1 MAPSRSSVAIEA
13 LELAAAAARLADQKK
28 GAEIRVLQPEDNT
41 VSDYVVL
48 ITGHSRPQVRA
59 IFNEIHVR
67 LKTLG
72 ETHGRAEGVD
82 LGWWVLMDYGT
93 VVVHILQPE
102 AREYYDLDGLYGDAQ
117 EIDWKAVAPT
127 DRASV
132 GQ

>member
-1 MAPSRSSVAIEA
+1 M
-13 LELAAAAARLADQKK
+13 
-28 GAEIRVLQPEDNT
+28 
-41 VSDYVVL
+41 
-48 ITGHSRPQVRA
+48 RA

-102 AREYYDLDGLYGDAQ
+102 AREYYDLDGLYSAAE
-117 EIDWKAVAPT
+117 EIDWNAVAPS
-127 DRASV
+127 DRAGV
-132 GQ
+132 GP